1 MAGFRMTTN
10 IPTLQEIEKVVTAD
24 VAAVE
29 EAAMDEKERY
39 KIDLAKT
46 YSEPSY
52 LVKSGGV
59 GTIPRGDIIAVKAKS
74 KHGKTFLCSIFKI

>member
-1 MAGFRMTTN
+1 MAGFRMNVSTPN
-10 IPTLQEIEKVVTAD
+10 LGVVTDIIKSD

-39 KIDLAKT
+39 LIDLEKT

-52 LVKSGGV
+52 LIKSGGV
-59 GTIPRGDIIAVKAKS
+59 GTIPRGDIIAVKA
-74 KHGKTFLCSIFKI
+74 